1 MPTAIVLPGEAHGQR
16 RLVGYSPYCHE
27 ELDVTEQLALS
38 LIPAHPLA
46 ALRNAGQP
54 EPPPRDEQM
63 VLSQGW
69 APQLCAPRSPHL
81 PAGCGWR
88 TERGSF
94 GDPTS
99 LLCLSSLSPMTRGW
113 MHILT
118 PNSTQNVHECCRNQD
133 SMRACRWGPGCLCT
147 WPSWGH
153 GIGHMDEHRGE
164 SMNVYVR
171 ACVCE
176 LSREEHSTPCA
187 HFLRDVSES
196 VCKPRSE
203 AAGKL
208 TPTLPLSPA
217 PSFPVAWFTFDPNSG
232 HRDIILSNDN
242 QTATC
247 SSYDDRVVLGT
258 AAFSK
263 GAHYWELHVDRYDN
277 HPDPAFGVARA
288 SVVKDMMLGKDDK
301 AWAMYVDN
309 NRSWFMHC
317 NSHTNRCVPPAL
329 PRHEAWGPGPPALP
343 KFIRTRWGAVS
354 LTTLVSSSQGDMT
367 AGLQPRWEHMTECGA
382 GGCAGCSAS
391 PEARLTSPGLQ
402 FSSRLCS
409 TFLHTPQPSL
419 SHHGA
424 PHTQPQG
431 LETGREGVQCPRAF
445 TVAGSDPDSPSA
457 ALP

>member
-171 ACVCE
+171 ACVC
-176 LSREEHSTPCA
+176 
-187 HFLRDVSES
+187 
-196 VCKPRSE
+196 
-203 AAGKL
+203 G
-208 TPTLPLSPA
+208 
-217 PSFPVAWFTFDPNSG
+217 
-232 HRDIILSNDN
+232 
-242 QTATC
+242 
-247 SSYDDRVVLGT
+247 
-258 AAFSK
+258 
-263 GAHYWELHVDRYDN
+263 
-277 HPDPAFGVARA
+277 
-288 SVVKDMMLGKDDK
+288 
-301 AWAMYVDN
+301 
-309 NRSWFMHC
+309 
-317 NSHTNRCVPPAL
+317 
-329 PRHEAWGPGPPALP
+329 
-343 KFIRTRWGAVS
+343 
-354 LTTLVSSSQGDMT
+354 
-367 AGLQPRWEHMTECGA
+367 
-382 GGCAGCSAS
+382 
-391 PEARLTSPGLQ
+391 
-402 FSSRLCS
+402 
-409 TFLHTPQPSL
+409 
-419 SHHGA
+419 
-424 PHTQPQG
+424 
-431 LETGREGVQCPRAF
+431 
-445 TVAGSDPDSPSA
+445 
-457 ALP
+457 